1 MSGHTQGP
9 WALKQGKYGGPHEIQ
24 WAPGKSYGTV
34 ASVSMAGFQELPEAL
49 SDAERLANARL
60 IAAAP
65 EMLAALLKLV
75 EAVDPAVGGLT
86 LEDWATEPVADARAA
101 IARATGEE
109 VPP

>member
-1 MSGHTQGP
+1 MRGHTPGP
-9 WALKQGKYGGPHEIQ
+9 WALHDEVAGVIYGPDGHQVCTTPRTTRR
-24 WAPGKSYGTV
+24 GV
-34 ASVSMAGFQELPEAL
+34 
-49 SDAERLANARL
+49 ERAANARL
-60 IAAAP
+60 ITAAP

-109 VPP
+109 VTP

>member
-1 MSGHTQGP
+1 MRGHTPGP
-9 WALKQGKYGGPHEIQ
+9 WALHDEVAGVIYGPDGHQVCTTPRTTRRE
-24 WAPGKSYGTV
+24 V
-34 ASVSMAGFQELPEAL
+34 
-49 SDAERLANARL
+49 ERAANARL